1 MLLRAAMRLLASGAA
16 VAAAAPAVSN
26 PWQHRAA
33 AIDAHIRGAAPPVAG
48 RPLAPFDRIGEA
60 RDGTDPL
67 PLEVVT
73 SPRPED
79 YLPDAALPLEWDW
92 RSVAGLGERPVSFA
106 TRVRN
111 QFLPLWCGSCWAH
124 AATAVLGSRWLIHT
138 NGTASGIDF
147 SVQYFINCVNGSRGC
162 HGGSSYEAFEL
173 AHSVGAVDSSCIPY
187 VAYNQNCTAIHTC
200 DQNLN
205 GHHPKIIVAEPVRYF
220 VGEFGVVGDGG
231 GGPSSSSSE
240 KEKETAGGGS
250 VAVAASSS
258 LKEVAMMKEI
268 WARGPVASC
277 MACPAEFEAYKGGI
291 FATTDN
297 RAYLTYAA
305 AAAAAAAAASSSSHH
320 HEQQHNSTRQQ
331 QQLYALC

>member
-33 AIDAHIRGAAPPVAG
+33 AIDAHIRGAAPPVAV

-73 SPRPED
+73 SPRPEE

-220 VGEFGVVGDGG
+220 VGEFGVVGGG
-231 GGPSSSSSE
+231 GGGSSSSSSE
-240 KEKETAGGGS
+240 KEKETVGGGS
-250 VAVAASSS
+250 VAVAASSSSSS

-297 RAYLTYAA
+297 RAYLSYLC
-305 AAAAAAAAASSSSHH
+305 SSSSR
-320 HEQQHNSTRQQ
+320 SKQQ
-331 QQLYALC
+331 QQQPPP